1 MAKNKDAQLLVRINK
16 AQRDEFV
23 ALCNELETSSSR
35 EIRKFI
41 KRFVSKHKVKQKTLK
56 GDNNGEKS

>member
-41 KRFVSKHKVKQKTLK
+41 KRFVSKHKVKHKAPK
-56 GDNNGEKS
+56 GDNDGQES